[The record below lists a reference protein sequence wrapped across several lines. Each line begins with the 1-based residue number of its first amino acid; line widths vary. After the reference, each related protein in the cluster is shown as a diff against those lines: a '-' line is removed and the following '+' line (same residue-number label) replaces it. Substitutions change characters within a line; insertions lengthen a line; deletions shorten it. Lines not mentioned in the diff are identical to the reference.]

1 MKSLSHSDLILST
14 ICSPDSGPGL
24 TVATSDKVSTTVH
37 SLWLLSPFIRSAI
50 ASVNDKT
57 DDHLIILPDFTSEQF
72 RKVVDLIR
80 PSNSESLV
88 FNDVTRD
95 ILELIGIDISNYE
108 EKPEDDM
115 RCRFCEEHISGGD
128 RGLRSHLIS
137 SHLNIEIE
145 KEVEAFFGSSD
156 RCSECEESHRTDSAR
171 RLHLSHQHSY
181 LVEKIDHLI
190 QQNQADFNEDLV
202 ADIQRKMEVII
213 DDSSDDSDVD
223 SEGDADNES
232 DEDDVQNQLMLCNP
246 NLSDSEDE
254 DEADITEDQVEKQN
268 DGIEDQDEEQNYGT
282 EDQVEEKIDEKEKRF
297 IGIQKYLLQDLQD
310 DSDSESDSEI
320 EDSEA

>member
-14 ICSPDSGPGL
+14 ICSPHSGPGL

-37 SLWLLSPFIRSAI
+37 SLWLLSQFIRSAI
-50 ASVNDKT
+50 ASVNRT

-115 RCRFCEEHISGGD
+115 RCRFCEERISGGD

-213 DDSSDDSDVD
+213 DDSSDDSDEERLPD
-223 SEGDADNES
+223 ES
-232 DEDDVQNQLMLCNP
+232 VKKQAIPEDDPDYYSKVHDP
-246 NLSDSEDE
+246 YED
-254 DEADITEDQVEKQN
+254 DHRAH
-268 DGIEDQDEEQNYGT
+268 
-282 EDQVEEKIDEKEKRF
+282 
-297 IGIQKYLLQDLQD
+297 
-310 DSDSESDSEI
+310 ESY
-320 EDSEA
+320 